1 MQKRLHLV
9 RRLFLLLA
17 VSTLPTLVSGQLLAK
32 LKSQPAQHRAEPQR
46 AMSLKEMLL
55 VLKDKYHVDLLFEEK
70 ILPEVLVP
78 GNAIKSGVSF
88 ESNLTNLLQSTSIG
102 FMKVKKGTY
111 VLLDQRKSRD
121 FMKPAP
127 LIPQNKEVRPQAL
140 PTIPE
145 KAEAAASPV
154 LERKSPAPGD
164 ITIKGKVFDTHEPPR
179 ELPGVTIAV
188 KGTSEGAS
196 TDENGYFAIDVPKD
210 AVLIFSMVG
219 HKSVEHVAKSAN
231 SNLIIALQEEISSL
245 EEAVVVGQ
253 SEQKKKHIAGSISSL
268 NVASQISG
276 KPITTLSQSLQGGV
290 TGLQVQQS
298 SGMPGGDAAAIKIRG
313 ISTLGNSNPL
323 ILVDGIPMDM
333 NHIDPVTVES
343 VTVLKD
349 AAASAMYGARAA
361 NGVILVTTKRGTP
374 GKISVTYDGY
384 VGSQSPTYLQELVD
398 APQYMRMYNEARINS
413 GNEPFYSEDVIN
425 KTIEGS
431 DPILYPNTNWVDL
444 IVQKNSPIT
453 SHSLSL
459 DGGNNLA
466 RFAVTA
472 NYMFQDGMIPLNR
485 MERFNVR
492 ANTSITVNKRF
503 VFDVD
508 LLAIKRNTRNNF
520 RPDEGSGFGNR
531 ILEDVYRVPPT
542 ILPKYP
548 EKNGRTMYG
557 RYADIVNPLAYSEK
571 GGYRDYE
578 SAQALINI
586 QPKWEVF
593 PDFNLKGQFSFRL
606 NSDQRRSVADAYN
619 FFDYGTNQLVQ
630 SWGVTRTASF
640 ERGTYLYMAANA
652 DYTFTQND
660 HRLYA
665 FGGFSTEKNSAGFWD
680 VNTMVSGYTK
690 LNYSFKDKYLLEATA
705 RMDGSSKFGAGNKWG
720 FFPSAAI
727 GWNVSQEEFLKNS
740 SFINNMKLRASYG
753 LLGNE
758 NIGLYRYQTL
768 VAGTNGYENIWGN
781 PDITWETVGL
791 FDVGVDLGLFGNS
804 LEVIFD
810 YYDKMTKD
818 IILNPQVSYVGGMGN
833 VPINAGKVRNRG
845 WELSL
850 NYFKEL
856 GKNWNISVKPGIS
869 YNKNRIIKLQNGPYL
884 STSSINQEGQP
895 INSIYGYRTAGL
907 LQQSD
912 FNNEGA
918 ALLPTVVGAKPGD
931 IRYIDLN
938 GDGAIDVKD
947 QEAIGN
953 PVPMFN
959 YFTNIRLA
967 HKKYDIEV
975 LVQGT
980 GKNDQRLTGMLAYPL
995 DQTADGGVP
1004 TIYYSQRYWT
1014 PERTDASF
1022 PRLSNTPANNK
1033 LSSDFWIQNGAY
1045 CRIKYI
1051 QLGYNLPVNAV
1062 RKVGASAARFYLNA
1076 QNPFVFTPM
1085 KLMDPESLGNQWT
1098 YGIMKVYTVGI
1109 NVKF

>member
-1 MQKRLHLV
+1 MQRRLHSV

-17 VSTLPTLVSGQLLAK
+17 VSTLPTLVCGQLLAK
-32 LKSQPAQHRAEPQR
+32 LKNAPVQQRSESQQ
-46 AMSLKEMLL
+46 AMSLKETLL

-70 ILPEVLVP
+70 ILPDLLIP
-78 GNAIKSGVSF
+78 GNTIRSGVSF
-88 ESNLTNLLQSTSIG
+88 ESNLETLLQPTGIG
-102 FMKVKKGTY
+102 YMKVKKGTY
-111 VLLDQRKSRD
+111 VLVDRRRTQD

-127 LIPQNKEVRPQAL
+127 FNTEKKDGALQLLPAVPVRPETTPSAL
-140 PTIPE
+140 GRARAVPLDD
-145 KAEAAASPV
+145 V
-154 LERKSPAPGD
+154 
-164 ITIKGKVFDTHEPPR
+164 TIKGKVFDTHEPPR

-188 KGTSEGAS
+188 KGTTFGSS
-196 TDENGYFAIDVPKD
+196 TDENGYFAIDVPRD
-210 AVLIFSMVG
+210 AILVFSMVG
-219 HKSVEHVAKSAN
+219 HKSVEYLARGTN
-231 SNLIIALQEEISSL
+231 SNLIIALQEEIASL
-245 EEAVVVGQ
+245 DEAVVVGQ
-253 SEQKKKHIAGSISSL
+253 SEQKKKHIAGAIATL

-313 ISTLGNSNPL
+313 ISTLGNSDPL

-361 NGVILVTTKRGTP
+361 NGVILVTTRRGTP

-384 VGSQSPTYLQELVD
+384 FGTQSPTYLQKLVD
-398 APQYMRMYNEARINS
+398 APQYMRMYNEARVNS
-413 GNEPFYSEDVIN
+413 GNQPFYSDEVIN
-425 KTIEGS
+425 KTMEGA
-431 DPILYPNTNWVDL
+431 DPVMYPNTDWVDL
-444 IVQKNSPIT
+444 IVRKRSPIT
-453 SHSLSL
+453 SHSISL

-472 NYMFQDGMIPLNR
+472 NYMYQDGMIPLNR
-485 MERFNVR
+485 MDRFNVR

-508 LLAIKRNTRNNF
+508 LLAIKRNTRNNT
-520 RPDEGSGFGNR
+520 RPDNNQGNR

-548 EKNGRTMYG
+548 EKNGRTIYG
-557 RYADIVNPLAYSEK
+557 RYADIVNPLAYAEK
-571 GGYRDYE
+571 GGHRDYE
-578 SAQALINI
+578 SGQAVINM

-606 NSDQRRSVADAYN
+606 NSDQDRTVADAYN
-619 FFDYGTNQLVQ
+619 FFDYNTNQLVQ
-630 SWGVTRTASF
+630 SWGVRRDGGFART
-640 ERGTYLYMAANA
+640 TYMYLAANA
-652 DYTFTQND
+652 DYTFTRND

-665 FGGFSTEKNSAGFWD
+665 FGGISSEKNNSGFWD

-690 LNYSFKDKYLLEATA
+690 LNYSFKDKYLIEATA
-705 RMDGSSKFGAGNKWG
+705 RMDGSSRFGPGHKWG
-720 FFPSAAI
+720 FFPSTAI
-727 GWNVSQEEFLKNS
+727 GWNVHQEEFLKNLH
-740 SFINNMKLRASYG
+740 FINNMKLRASYG

-781 PDITWETVGL
+781 PDITWETVSL
-791 FDVGVDLGLFGNS
+791 FDVGVDLGLFKNS
-804 LEVIFD
+804 LELIFD
-810 YYDKMTKD
+810 YYDKMTRD
-818 IILNPQVSYVGGMGN
+818 IILQPQVSYVGGMGN

-850 NYFKEL
+850 NYFKDL
-856 GKNWNISVKPGIS
+856 GSSWTLSVKPGIS

-884 STSSINQEGQP
+884 TATTINQEGKP
-895 INSIYGYRTAGL
+895 INSIYGYRTQGL

-912 FNNEGA
+912 FSAEGTP
-918 ALLPTVVGAKPGD
+918 LIPVVTGAKPGD
-931 IRYIDLN
+931 IRYTDLN
-938 GDGAIDVKD
+938 GNGIIDAKD

-953 PVPMFN
+953 PVPMVN
-959 YFTNIRLA
+959 YFTNLRLA
-967 HKKYDIEV
+967 HKKFDVEMLI
-975 LVQGT
+975 QGA

-1004 TIYYSQRYWT
+1004 TIYYAQRYWT
-1014 PERTDASF
+1014 PERPDARF
-1022 PRLSNTPANNK
+1022 PRLSNTPAGNK

-1051 QLGYNLPVNAV
+1051 QLGYNLPVTAA
-1062 RKVGASAARFYLNA
+1062 RKVGASAARLYLNA

>member
-9 RRLFLLLA
+9 RRLLLFIA

-32 LKSQPAQHRAEPQR
+32 LKSQAAQHRTEPQR
-46 AMSLKEMLL
+46 AILLKEILLSLKE
-55 VLKDKYHVDLLFEEK
+55 KYRVDLLFEEK
-70 ILPEVLVP
+70 ILPELMLP
-78 GNAIKSGVSF
+78 GNVIKSELSF
-88 ESNLTNLLQSTSIG
+88 ESNLTMLLQSTSIG
-102 FMKVKKGTY
+102 FMKVKKDTY
-111 VLLDQRKSRD
+111 VLLDQHKNRD
-121 FMKPAP
+121 FMKSATLP
-127 LIPQNKEVRPQAL
+127 PQKQEIQRQMSPSVFKKPEVNAHNMPNKSSL
-140 PTIPE
+140 
-145 KAEAAASPV
+145 
-154 LERKSPAPGD
+154 APGD

-179 ELPGVTIAV
+179 ELPGVTIAI
-188 KGTSEGAS
+188 KGTTDGAS
-196 TDENGYFAIDVPKD
+196 SDENGYFAIDVPKD
-210 AVLIFSMVG
+210 AILVFTMVG
-219 HKSVEHVAKSAN
+219 HKSVEYLARSAN
-231 SNLIIALQEEISSL
+231 SNLIIALQEDIASL
-245 EEAVVVGQ
+245 DEAVVIGQ
-253 SEQKKKHIAGSISSL
+253 TEQKKKHIAGSISSL

-323 ILVDGIPMDM
+323 VLVDGIPMDM

-398 APQYMRMYNEARINS
+398 APQYMRMYNEARVNS
-413 GNEPFYSEDVIN
+413 GNEPFYSEDVIT
-425 KTIEGS
+425 KTMEGS
-431 DPILYPNTNWVDL
+431 DPVMYPNTDWVDL
-444 IVQKNSPIT
+444 IVKQNSPIT
-453 SHSLSL
+453 SHSISL

-472 NYMFQDGMIPLNR
+472 NYLFQDGMIPLNK

-571 GGYRDYE
+571 GGHRDFE

-606 NSDQRRSVADAYN
+606 NSDQLRSVADAYN

-630 SWGVTRTASF
+630 SWGVTRSATF
-640 ERGTYLYMAANA
+640 DRTTYMYMAANA
-652 DYTFTQND
+652 DYTFTRNN

-665 FGGFSTEKNSAGFWD
+665 FGGFSTEKNSAGSWD

-690 LNYSFKDKYLLEATA
+690 LNYSFKDKYLIEATA
-705 RMDGSSKFGAGNKWG
+705 RIDGSSRFGPGHKWG
-720 FFPSAAI
+720 FFPSTAV
-727 GWNVSQEEFLKNS
+727 GWNVHQEEFLKNS
-740 SFINNMKLRASYG
+740 GVVNNLKLRASYG

-768 VAGTNGYENIWGN
+768 VQGTNGYENIWGN

-791 FDVGVDLGLFGNS
+791 FDVGVDIGLFENS
-804 LEVIFD
+804 LEIIFD

-850 NYFKEL
+850 NYFKQL
-856 GKNWNISVKPGIS
+856 GKNWNISVRPGVS
-869 YNKNRIIKLQNGPYL
+869 YNRNQIIKLQNGPYL
-884 STSSINQEGQP
+884 SSTSINQEGSP

-907 LQQSD
+907 LQQTD
-912 FNNEGA
+912 FNSEGVA
-918 ALLPTVVGAKPGD
+918 RLPVVVGAKPGD

-938 GDGAIDVKD
+938 GDTMIDAKD

-953 PVPMFN
+953 SVPTFN
-959 YFTNIRLA
+959 YFTNLRLA
-967 HKKYDIEV
+967 HRKFDIEM

-980 GKNDQRLTGMLAYPL
+980 GRSDQRLTGMLAYPL

-1004 TIYYSQRYWT
+1004 TTYYSQRYWT
-1014 PERTDASF
+1014 PERTDARF

-1062 RKVGASAARFYLNA
+1062 RKAGASSARFYLNA

>member
-1 MQKRLHLV
+1 MQKRLLSV

-17 VSTLPTLVSGQLLAK
+17 ISALPTLVSGQLLAK
-32 LKSQPAQHRAEPQR
+32 LKSQPVQQRAEPQR
-46 AMSLKEMLL
+46 AMKLKEMLL
-55 VLKDKYHVDLLFEEK
+55 LLKAKYQVDLLFEEK

-78 GNAIKSGVSF
+78 GNAIRSGASF
-88 ESNLTNLLQSTSIG
+88 ETNLKTLLGTTGIQ
-102 FMKVKKGTY
+102 FRKVKKGTY
-111 VLLDQRKSRD
+111 VLLEQKRTRE
-121 FMKPAP
+121 FMKPEP
-127 LIPQNKEVRPQAL
+127 LVPGQPEAHKQDL
-140 PTIPE
+140 PTIPSG
-145 KAEAAASPV
+145 AEAGKEHLSPT
-154 LERKSPAPGD
+154 RIAPNE

-179 ELPGVTIAV
+179 ELPGVTIAI
-188 KGTSEGAS
+188 KGTNEGAS
-196 TDENGYFAIDVPKD
+196 TDENGYFALDVPRD
-210 AVLIFSMVG
+210 AVLVFTMVG
-219 HKSVEHVAKSAN
+219 HKSVEYVAKSAN
-231 SNLIIALQEEISSL
+231 SNLIIALQEEIASL
-245 EEAVVVGQ
+245 DEAIVVGQ
-253 SEQKKKHIAGSISSL
+253 TEQKKKHIAGSIATV

-313 ISTLGNSNPL
+313 ISTLGNSDPL

-361 NGVILVTTKRGTP
+361 NGVILVTTRRGTP

-384 VGSQSPTYLQELVD
+384 VGSQSPTYLQKLVD
-398 APQYMRMYNEARINS
+398 APQYMRMYNEARVNS
-413 GNEPFYSEDVIN
+413 GNQPFYTDEVIQ
-425 KTIEGS
+425 KTADGS
-431 DPILYPNTNWVDL
+431 DPIMYPNTDWVDL
-444 IVQKNSPIT
+444 IVRENSPIT
-453 SHSLSL
+453 SHSISL

-472 NYMFQDGMIPLNR
+472 NYMYQDGMIPLSK
-485 MERFNVR
+485 MDRFNIR

-508 LLAIKRNTRNNF
+508 LLAIKRNTRNNT
-520 RPDEGSGFGNR
+520 RPDANQGNR
-531 ILEDVYRVPPT
+531 MLEDVYRVPPT

-557 RYADIVNPLAYSEK
+557 RYADIVNPLAYAER
-571 GGYRDYE
+571 GGYRDFE
-578 SAQALINI
+578 SGQALINI

-593 PDFNLKGQFSFRL
+593 PDFNVKGQFSFRL
-606 NSDQRRSVADAYN
+606 NSDQDRTIADAYN

-630 SWGVTRTASF
+630 SWGVQRGASF
-640 ERGTYLYMAANA
+640 ARGTYMYMAANA
-652 DYTFTQND
+652 DYTFTKND

-665 FGGFSTEKNSAGFWD
+665 FGGFSTEKNSSGYWD

-705 RMDGSSKFGAGNKWG
+705 RMDGSSKFGPGHQWG

-727 GWNVSQEEFLKNS
+727 GWNMHQEEFLKNVRG
-740 SFINNMKLRASYG
+740 INNLKLRASYG

-758 NIGLYRYQTL
+758 NIGLYRFQTL
-768 VAGTNGYENIWGN
+768 VQGTNGYENIWGN

-791 FDVGVDLGLFGNS
+791 FDVGIDVGLFNNS
-804 LEVIFD
+804 LELIFD
-810 YYDKMTKD
+810 YYDKVTKD
-818 IILNPQVSYVGGMGN
+818 IILQPQVSFVGGMGN

-856 GKNWNISVKPGIS
+856 SKNWNLSVKPGVS
-869 YNKNRIIKLQNGPYL
+869 YNQNRILELQNGPYL
-884 STSSINQEGQP
+884 TSTTINQEGRP
-895 INSIYGYRTAGL
+895 ISSIYGYRTGGL
-907 LQQSD
+907 LQQGD
-912 FNNEGA
+912 FNESGA
-918 ALLPTVVGAKPGD
+918 PQVPAVVGAKPGD
-931 IRYIDLN
+931 IRYLDLN
-938 GDGAIDVKD
+938 GNGQIDAQD

-953 PVPMFN
+953 PVPMVN
-959 YFTNIRLA
+959 YFTNVRLA
-967 HKKYDIEV
+967 HKKFDIEM
-975 LVQGT
+975 LIQGT
-980 GKNDQRLTGMLAYPL
+980 GKSDQRLTGMLAYPL

-1004 TIYYSQRYWT
+1004 TTYYADRYWT
-1014 PERTDASF
+1014 PERTDARF

-1045 CRIKYI
+1045 CRVKYI
-1051 QLGYNLPVNAV
+1051 QLGYNLPVKAV
-1062 RKVGASAARFYLNA
+1062 RKVGAMGARLYVNA